1 LTDKKWKIENGKSKW
16 GAEGPPWRAGK
27 KQEIDVLPSSFYF
40 QFSVRELGVGLQE
53 NVKFEQKG
61 KEIRG
66 VSRLNSRVRVA
77 IECSEDGKAVRAEG
91 YTKDISARGCLAVV
105 PHAFAVGQK
114 VRVINLVNQNAGDGY
129 LIWRGH
135 EGPAGWELGI
145 ELQDPMEDFWGLEF

>member
-1 LTDKKWKIENGKSKW
+1 V
-16 GAEGPPWRAGK
+16 P
-27 KQEIDVLPSSFYF
+27 
-40 QFSVRELGVGLQE
+40 LQG
-53 NVKFEQKG
+53 NVKFEQTG

-77 IECSEDGKAVRAEG
+77 IECSENGQAVRAEG
-91 YTKDISARGCLAVV
+91 FTKDISAKGCLAVV

-145 ELQDPMEDFWGLEF
+145 ELQDPMEDFWGLDF

>member
-1 LTDKKWKIENGKSKW
+1 M
-16 GAEGPPWRAGK
+16 A
-27 KQEIDVLPSSFYF
+27 
-40 QFSVRELGVGLQE
+40 LQE
-53 NVKFEQKG
+53 NMKFDPRG

-77 IECSEDGKAVRAEG
+77 IECSEDGKTVRAEG
-91 YTKDISARGCLAVV
+91 FTKDISARGCLAVA

-135 EGPAGWELGI
+135 ESPGGWELGI
-145 ELQDPMEDFWGLEF
+145 ELQDPMEDFWGLDF

>member
-1 LTDKKWKIENGKSKW
+1 MPARGLEV
-16 GAEGPPWRAGK
+16 A
-27 KQEIDVLPSSFYF
+27 
-40 QFSVRELGVGLQE
+40 LQE

-145 ELQDPMEDFWGLEF
+145 ELQDPMEDFWGLDF